1 MARMKYVFASD
12 IDLNKNYLVKAR
24 FDNLAEHPEDPMVGQ
39 VYYNTTDK
47 CFYFYKE
54 VPPVEQGGE
63 STFMWERF
71 VNTTELIDKLENKLV
86 AGEGVSITRIT
97 ESGEDKLRI
106 SLNANNTIYVKNFT
120 AQDWVEGELSIPKNT
135 AAEGAEPNGHECGS
149 TPVLTQVLKLDNN
162 RYVSIKVGYS
172 HDLQGNAKLYSSVP
186 FAGYVQLSSP
196 YQNPASV
203 EQGLDAVLYGS
214 VSE

>member
-1 MARMKYVFASD
+1 MAREKIVFATD

-24 FDNLAEHPEDPMVGQ
+24 FDNRATAPEEPAVGQ

-63 STFMWERF
+63 STFVWERF
-71 VNTTELIDKLENKLV
+71 INTHELITKLETQLV
-86 AGEGVSITRIT
+86 AGEGVTIERIPNT
-97 ESGEDKLRI
+97 ENLRI

-120 AQDWVEGELSIPKNT
+120 ASDWSNGELSIPKNS
-135 AAEGAEPNGHECGS
+135 AAEGQTPNGHECGS
-149 TPVLTQVLKLDNN
+149 TPKLTQILKRDGNN
-162 RYVSIKVGYS
+162 YVSIKVGFS
-172 HDLQGNAKLYSSVP
+172 HDLTGNVTIYSSEA
-186 FAGYVQLSSP
+186 FAGYLELSSP

-203 EQGLDAVLYGS
+203 EQGLDNVLYGS